1 MTRRAVYPFI
11 EKTGYP
17 AKYSAKPYNRGQKPR
32 KTHVCS
38 CLDLFIAEIKI
49 WFSVKYVSRRWGK
62 WPDVRHSATPD
73 IQFLIS
79 RISGRISGIGI
90 HYLVHPYCRVL
101 ASYDLG
107 KKTWRYI
114 LCSYQVPADMGSCC
128 PGRSFCRWNCP
139 HRAQVQKGW
148 STPSLETVR
157 FFKYIDLVAFSLSF
171 GLGS

>member
-49 WFSVKYVSRRWGK
+49 WVSVKYVSRRWGK

-79 RISGRISGIGI
+79 RISGIGYRYSLFGASLLQSTRKLWFGKENLTVYTIFLSGPSRHGQLLPRPEFLQMKLSPSCSSPKR
-90 HYLVHPYCRVL
+90 LVHTQPRD
-101 ASYDLG
+101 S
-107 KKTWRYI
+107 
-114 LCSYQVPADMGSCC
+114 
-128 PGRSFCRWNCP
+128 
-139 HRAQVQKGW
+139 
-148 STPSLETVR
+148 
-157 FFKYIDLVAFSLSF
+157 
-171 GLGS
+171 